1 MGKKKKM
8 LKIAVLGDGGWGTA
22 LSILL
27 NKKGYT
33 VSVWGA
39 FKENIDRINKTGE
52 NEVFLPGVK
61 IPEGIV
67 FTTDM
72 ESAVKEASIVV
83 LAVPSH
89 VMRSVCEK
97 YKSFYMENHIVVSV
111 AKGLER
117 KTLKRMSEVIEDVI
131 GKHTDIVV
139 LSGPSHAEEVA
150 RHIPTAIVA
159 SSKVMDLALKIEK
172 VFTTKDFKV
181 YTNPD
186 IIGVELGGSLK
197 NIIAIAAGIVDG
209 LKLGANTKAAVMTR
223 GIVEISRLGVRMGA
237 NPLTFSGLSGI
248 GDLIATGVS
257 PFSRNRTLGERIGS
271 GEKLK
276 DILSSTPKVAEG
288 VNTINA
294 ALKLSEKYG
303 VSMPITEELLKVLEG
318 VEPPGKFIENIFSRD
333 LASELDWLPFV
344 GAI

>member
-1 MGKKKKM
+1 MAKKS
-8 LKIAVLGDGGWGTA
+8 KIKVCILGDGGWGTA
-22 LSILL
+22 LSIVLCR
-27 NKKGYT
+27 KGLD

-39 FKENIDRINKTGE
+39 FKKNIDLINKNRE
-52 NEVFLPGVK
+52 NKVFLPGVK
-61 IPEGIV
+61 IPEKIT
-67 FTTDM
+67 FTHNM
-72 ESAVKEASIVV
+72 EEALKNVKIVV

-89 VMRSVCEK
+89 VMRDVCKK
-97 YKSFYMENHIVVSV
+97 YKKYHKENHIIVSV
-111 AKGLER
+111 AKGIEN
-117 KTLKRMSEVIEDVI
+117 KTLKRMSEVIEEVV
-131 GKHTDIVV
+131 GMHSNIVV

-150 RHIPTAIVA
+150 RRIPTAIVA
-159 SSKVMDLALKIEK
+159 TSKVMEFALEIEK
-172 VFTTKDFKV
+172 IFTTEKFKV

-209 LKLGANTKAAVMTR
+209 LNLGANTKAAVLTR

-248 GDLIATGVS
+248 GDLITTGLS
-257 PFSRNRTLGERIGS
+257 PFSRNRTLGERIGK

-276 DILSSTPKVAEG
+276 DILKSTPKVAEG

-294 ALKLSEKYG
+294 ALKLAKKYN
-303 VSMPITEELLKVLEG
+303 VSMPITEELFKVLNN
-318 VEPPGKFIENIFSRD
+318 VEPPDKFIDNIFSRD
-333 LASELDWLPFV
+333 LTSELEWLPFI